1 MQTLYRNISDQL
13 TDIYGR
19 EEARTIAIM
28 LLKDLFPD
36 ENDCELLL
44 GHREEPS
51 GYILSLVERLRKGE
65 PIQYVLGKTEFFGM
79 EVHVESGVLIPRPE
93 TEELIRQIM
102 LRFESG
108 DGPTAVLDVGTGSG
122 CIALAMKKCFPQ
134 ARVEAWDVSDDALRI
149 AGRNAE
155 CLGLPIIYNKVDV
168 LNNDELRLADYDL
181 IVSNPP
187 YVLEEERMA
196 MERNV
201 LDYEPETA
209 LFVPDDDPLLF
220 YDRIA
225 DIAVG
230 SLREGGLLA
239 FEINRRFG
247 HDIVEMLRG
256 KGFSNVELVKDQ
268 FENDRFVFGS
278 WKGRRKQ

>member
-1 MQTLYRNISDQL
+1 MQN
-13 TDIYGR
+13 
-19 EEARTIAIM
+19 
-28 LLKDLFPD
+28 
-36 ENDCELLL
+36 
-44 GHREEPS
+44 
-51 GYILSLVERLRKGE
+51 
-65 PIQYVLGKTEFFGM
+65 
-79 EVHVESGVLIPRPE
+79 
-93 TEELIRQIM
+93 
-102 LRFESG
+102 
-108 DGPTAVLDVGTGSG
+108 
-122 CIALAMKKCFPQ
+122 ALA
-134 ARVEAWDVSDDALRI
+134 
-149 AGRNAE
+149 
-155 CLGLPIIYNKVDV
+155 CLLYIIRYV

>member
-1 MQTLYRNISDQL
+1 MQTLYRNILDQL
-13 TDIYGR
+13 TDIYGKD
-19 EEARTIAIM
+19 EARAITRM
-28 LLKDLFPD
+28 FLKDLFPD

-51 GYILSLVERLRKGE
+51 EDIQLMVGRLKKGE

-79 EVHVESGVLIPRPE
+79 EMHVEPGVLIPRPE
-93 TEELIRQIM
+93 TEELIRQI
-102 LRFESG
+102 LIRLEPGSS
-108 DGPTAVLDVGTGSG
+108 PTNILDVGTGSG
-122 CIALAMKKCFPQ
+122 CIALAMKKCFPD
-134 ARVEAWDVSDDALRI
+134 ARVEAWDVSDEALRI
-149 AGRNAE
+149 ASGNAE
-155 CLGLPIIYNKVDV
+155 RLDLPIIYNKVDV
-168 LNNDELRLADYDL
+168 VGNYELRFTNYDL

-187 YVLEEERMA
+187 YVLEEEKEA

-209 LFVPDDDPLLF
+209 LFVPDSNPLLF

-225 DIAVG
+225 DIAAS

-247 HDIVEMLRG
+247 HDIVEMLRR
-256 KGFSNVELVKDQ
+256 KGFSDAELTKDQ
-268 FENDRFVFGS
+268 FDNDRFVFGT
-278 WKGRRKQ
+278 WKGRERQ